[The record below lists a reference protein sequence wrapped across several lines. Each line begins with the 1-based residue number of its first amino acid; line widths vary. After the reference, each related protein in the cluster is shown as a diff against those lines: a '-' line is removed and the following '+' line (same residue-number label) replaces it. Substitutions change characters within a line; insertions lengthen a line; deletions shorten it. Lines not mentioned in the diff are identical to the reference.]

1 MDDMNAK
8 DLLRR
13 KVTEADSPVPPEH
26 SPGVPPPGRQYP
38 PMPGRPLKMSGR
50 MRTVP
55 YHAPGSEMAGMPE
68 EDMPGDVARMTG
80 REPRG
85 QFSPKEAS
93 QLKDIV
99 ILILASMAHSE
110 MDMQIGQALMTGQEI
125 EPGLL
130 QHILDEARNVQI
142 PESHNALL
150 QKIFTKLQQ

>member
-13 KVTEADSPVPPEH
+13 KVTEAGSPVPPER
-26 SPGVPPPGRQYP
+26 SPGGPPPGRQYP
-38 PMPGRPLKMSGR
+38 PVPGRT
-50 MRTVP
+50 RTAP
-55 YHAPGSEMAGMPE
+55 HHALGSETAEMPE
-68 EDMPGDVARMTG
+68 EGLPGDVARMTG

-99 ILILASMAHSE
+99 ILILASMARSE
-110 MDMQIGQALMTGQEI
+110 MDMRIGQALMTGQEI

-130 QHILDEARNVQI
+130 QHIIDEARNVQV
-142 PESHNALL
+142 PESHNAVL
-150 QKIFTKLQQ
+150 QKIFMKLQQ